1 MKIFVC
7 DDELQIMTDIV
18 KQIKSRCPH
27 CSVEGFVSGN
37 ALLTAIDEVGCDVL
51 FLDIDMPE
59 ISGLEVA
66 RVLKHNAKRP
76 YLIFVTSHDELVYD
90 SFQFHPFG
98 FVRKN
103 YFNEEIGKI
112 LIDCEAELKSQQKHF
127 NFQAEGQQVCLK
139 LTDITYFESEGN
151 YLKVFTKGD
160 HYRFRSTLSAVQNAL
175 ESSGFIRVHKG
186 FLVNQ
191 EAVKILSASQVLLLD
206 GSAIP
211 VGKNYMEAS
220 KNQLMRYMRS

>member
-7 DDELQIMTDIV
+7 DDELQMMTDIV
-18 KQIKSRCPH
+18 KQIELLCP
-27 CSVEGFVSGN
+27 SSTVEGFVSGYELLN
-37 ALLTAIDEVGCDVL
+37 AIETAGCDVL

-66 RVLKHNAKRP
+66 KALKQNMKRP

-103 YFNEEIGKI
+103 YFQDEIIKI
-112 LIDCEAELKSQQKHF
+112 LADCEAELKSQQKHF
-127 NFQAEGQQVCLK
+127 NFQVDGQVVCLK
-139 LTDITYFESEGN
+139 LSEIKFFESEGN
-151 YLKVFTKGD
+151 YLKVFTNAD
-160 HYRFRSTLSAVQNAL
+160 SYRFRSTLSAVQNSL
-175 ESSGFIRVHKG
+175 ETSGFIRVHKG

-191 EAVKILSASQVLLLD
+191 EAVKILSASQVHLLD
-206 GSAIP
+206 GRIIP
-211 VGKNYMEAS
+211 VGKNYLEAS
-220 KNQLMRYMRS
+220 KNQLMRYMRL

>member
-7 DDELQIMTDIV
+7 DDELQIMTHIV
-18 KQIKSRCPH
+18 KQIKDRCPH
-27 CSVEGFVSGN
+27 CSVEGFVFGN
-37 ALLTAIDEVGCDVL
+37 SLLKAIDEVGCDAL

-59 ISGLEVA
+59 ITGLEVA
-66 RVLKHNAKRP
+66 RVLKDHEKRP

-103 YFNEEIGKI
+103 YFNEEIEKI
-112 LIDCEAELKSQQKHF
+112 LMDCEAEFKSQQKHF
-127 NFQAEGQQVCLK
+127 NFQADGQLICLK
-139 LTDITYFESEGN
+139 LTDIKYFESEGN
-151 YLKVFTKGD
+151 YIKIFTKGD
-160 HYRFRSTLSAVQNAL
+160 PYRFRSTLAAVQNAL

-191 EAVKILSASQVLLLD
+191 EAVKILSASQVNLLD
-206 GSAIP
+206 GCVIP
-211 VGKNYMEAS
+211 VGKNYMVAA